1 MFVAGRLLAMVVLL
15 FILSALI
22 FAGTELLPGDAAT
35 AVLGRE
41 ATPQS
46 LAAVREKLG
55 LDEPAASRYFDW
67 LSGLVHGDLGV
78 SLTADR
84 PVTELISGKLR
95 NTIILAVLTLGLMIP
110 LSLGLGLWSGMRA
123 DRPVDHVV
131 SGVSLVFI
139 SVPEF
144 VTGTLFAVVL
154 AGALDVVP
162 PISLVAPGASPLA
175 EPDVLVLPVLTLLA
189 ASLAYSTRMV
199 RAGVIEAATADYV
212 QLARL
217 SGVSERRVVWKH
229 VLRNALAP
237 AVQVIA
243 LTASWIFGGVIIV
256 ETVFQYPG
264 LGQALVEAVAARDI
278 PFVQSVAMLVAAIYI
293 VTNIVADLLVVFL
306 IPKLRTG

>member
-1 MFVAGRLLAMVVLL
+1 
-15 FILSALI
+15 
-22 FAGTELLPGDAAT
+22 
-35 AVLGRE
+35 
-41 ATPQS
+41 
-46 LAAVREKLG
+46 
-55 LDEPAASRYFDW
+55 
-67 LSGLVHGDLGV
+67 
-78 SLTADR
+78 
-84 PVTELISGKLR
+84 
-95 NTIILAVLTLGLMIP
+95 VLTLGLMIP